1 MPDSERLNLDQVL
14 KPEIIEMVERRIAA
28 EKLDDPFGSGSSENL
43 MATNWIHKES
53 TRNLP

>member
-1 MPDSERLNLDQVL
+1 MSDSENLNLDQVL
-14 KPEIIEMVERRIAA
+14 KPEIIEMIERRIAA
-28 EKLDDPFGSGSSENL
+28 GKLDDPFGSSSENL